1 MDLEDDSLI
10 LFYNNGSGPAPQASR
25 MFLGSPGSSSP
36 ISDQD
41 LNQDGS
47 VTIGDAIIV
56 LNYILN
62 DNNVVDADINFDTY
76 ESIFDL
82 IILIL

>member
-36 ISDQD
+36 ISD
-41 LNQDGS
+41 
-47 VTIGDAIIV
+47 
-56 LNYILN
+56 
-62 DNNVVDADINFDTY
+62 
-76 ESIFDL
+76 
-82 IILIL
+82 